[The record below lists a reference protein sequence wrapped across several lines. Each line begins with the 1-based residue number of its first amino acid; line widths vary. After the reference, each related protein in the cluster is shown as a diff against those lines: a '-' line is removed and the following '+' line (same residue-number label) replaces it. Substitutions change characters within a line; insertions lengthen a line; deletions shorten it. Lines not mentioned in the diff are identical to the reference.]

1 MSKFRI
7 KYERGDDARFI
18 SHLDLMRTMNRA
30 LRRAEAPLQYSQ
42 GFNPH
47 SIMTVALPLSV
58 GITSECEYLD
68 ITFTEDVDCVAF
80 RDKLNEVMPNG
91 IKITELRKAEDMR
104 AFKFID
110 HAIYVADFESDAF
123 PDCKAFM
130 AMGEAVMLKRTKSGE
145 KEEDIMPDI
154 RKITCTHKGNTH
166 TLTMR
171 INVGSSRN
179 LKPELVI
186 AAFEKFQNVKAEN
199 VKIHRKAV
207 YFNDGAEVF

>member
-1 MSKFRI
+1 MSKYRI
-7 KYERGDDARFI
+7 KYERTDDAKFI

-30 LRRAEAPLQYSQ
+30 LRRAEAPLQYTQ

-80 RDKLNEVMPNG
+80 RDKLNATMPEG
-91 IKITELRKAEDMR
+91 LRTLEIRQADDMR
-104 AFKFID
+104 AFKYID
-110 HAIYVADFESDAF
+110 NAVYTVEFESDTA

-130 AMGEAVMLKRTKSGE
+130 SMGEAVMTKRTKSGE

-154 RKITCTHKGNTH
+154 HELDCTCENDIY

-171 INVGSSRN
+171 INVGSARN
-179 LKPELVI
+179 LKPELVL

-199 VKIHRKAV
+199 VKIHRKVV